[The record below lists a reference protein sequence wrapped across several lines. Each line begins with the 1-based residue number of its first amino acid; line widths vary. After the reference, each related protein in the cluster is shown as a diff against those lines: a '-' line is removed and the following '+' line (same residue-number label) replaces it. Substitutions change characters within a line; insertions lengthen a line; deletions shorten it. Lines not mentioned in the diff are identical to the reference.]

1 MTAAG
6 WEKSTSRLAGYA
18 ALTARYGV
26 DVIPNWHTSRVATSG
41 VRRVDVRDG
50 IVEEVFPPRY
60 RPGDTLGDQLEFAL
74 KHDGT
79 NLAILA
85 TLFGVT
91 PEDDLLAFVRSR
103 PTGKYARR
111 LWFLYEFLT
120 DRTLP
125 LDDLKQ
131 GNYVDLLEPDAY
143 YTVESSRRVRRQRIN
158 DNLLGDRRF
167 CPTIRRTEILRGFEA
182 ADLPLRLRGIASR
195 YAPML
200 LRRALGYLYA
210 KETKSSF
217 EIEHITPTSTRTE
230 RFVALLRLAQREEFC
245 TRPQLIDLQNRIVD
259 ARFRDDGYRENQNY
273 VGETVARGN
282 ERIHFV
288 SPKPED
294 LGALMEG
301 LTAAHQRMTAG
312 NVPAA
317 IQAAAIS
324 YGFVFLH
331 PFEDGN
337 GRIHRFLVH
346 NILARRGFTPAE
358 VMVPVSATMLKNP
371 ADYDASL
378 EAFAGRLMPLVE
390 YTLDAEGR
398 LTVHNDTAIW
408 YRYPDLTA
416 QAEALFR
423 FIDRTIDTELAE
435 ELTFLTRYDAAKRAI
450 QAIVDMPDRR
460 IDLFIRFCGQNDGR
474 LSARK
479 RASHFGRLSDEEIAS
494 MEHAVQSVYGDDL
507 SVRA

>member
-41 VRRVDVRDG
+41 VQRVDSQQG
-50 IVEEVFPPRY
+50 IVEEVFPPRSW
-60 RPGDTLGDQLEFAL
+60 PGDGLGEQLEFAL

-79 NLAILA
+79 NLALLA
-85 TLFGVT
+85 TLFRAA
-91 PEDDLLAFVRSR
+91 PENDLLAYVRSR

-125 LDDLKQ
+125 LDNLKQ

-143 YTVESSRRVRRQRIN
+143 YTVESPHRVRRQRIN

-259 ARFRDDGYRENQNY
+259 ARFRDDGYRENQNC
-273 VGETVARGN
+273 VGENGRPGKRAHPLRFSQAGGSGRPDGGTGSRPPAHDGRQRARGDSSRGHLL
-282 ERIHFV
+282 RI
-288 SPKPED
+288 
-294 LGALMEG
+294 
-301 LTAAHQRMTAG
+301 
-312 NVPAA
+312 
-317 IQAAAIS
+317 
-324 YGFVFLH
+324 
-331 PFEDGN
+331 
-337 GRIHRFLVH
+337 
-346 NILARRGFTPAE
+346 
-358 VMVPVSATMLKNP
+358 
-371 ADYDASL
+371 
-378 EAFAGRLMPLVE
+378 
-390 YTLDAEGR
+390 
-398 LTVHNDTAIW
+398 
-408 YRYPDLTA
+408 
-416 QAEALFR
+416 
-423 FIDRTIDTELAE
+423 
-435 ELTFLTRYDAAKRAI
+435 
-450 QAIVDMPDRR
+450 
-460 IDLFIRFCGQNDGR
+460 R
-474 LSARK
+474 LSAPVR
-479 RASHFGRLSDEEIAS
+479 GRQRPHPSLPGSQHPRPARIHPCRGHGPGVGHDAQEP
-494 MEHAVQSVYGDDL
+494 GGL
-507 SVRA
+507 